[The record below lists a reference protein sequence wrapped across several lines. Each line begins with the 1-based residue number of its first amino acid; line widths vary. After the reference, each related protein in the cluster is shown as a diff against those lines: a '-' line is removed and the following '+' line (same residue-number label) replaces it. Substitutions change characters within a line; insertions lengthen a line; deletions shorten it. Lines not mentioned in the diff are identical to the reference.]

1 MISEDRKEQMERM
14 DVMVIMVVDMVAMQ
28 DHLPLVLEVALLI
41 LEYREFHKM
50 NMLFFYQEQ
59 STISLIKK

>member
-1 MISEDRKEQMERM
+1 M
-14 DVMVIMVVDMVAMQ
+14 DVMVIMVVDTVAMQ

-41 LEYREFHKM
+41 LEYQEFHKM